1 MTHSEKIFRNT
12 IFSFGSKIVT
22 IVLGFVTRKLFIMF
36 LTEELMGLNALFADL
51 LGLLNL
57 ADMGLGIAV
66 QFNLYKP
73 LADKDEE
80 KLGRILNAAKRIY
93 NIIGVGMILAGIVL
107 SFFIQYLIN
116 DNPYSLGFLR
126 VVFIINVISSASSYF
141 FVHKRLFMHAS
152 EDIHVTNVVDIVM
165 NILSSI
171 LKLVAIVVFKNY
183 YMYIFI
189 NVLQSFV
196 SNFMIGYYCD
206 KKYPYLKKVKGYS
219 KEEMGSLLSNIK
231 ELVPN
236 KISSFV
242 YSNTDNT
249 IISAFIGLASVTLF
263 TNYTSIVSQIFMMA
277 AMVAGVVK
285 VSFGNVLQESDD
297 KDHHMFFLKSYQL
310 LQFFYSAFCGVALFC
325 LLDEFV
331 AVWYGEEFVIPLVCV
346 VLLTLDFYLHSMY
359 QPLSMMLEVLGE
371 FRPLKNQ
378 EIFAMIA
385 NIIISV
391 GLIQTIGIAGPIL
404 GTLVVD
410 ICTTVFRIYTVVYK
424 HYRSYLME
432 YIKLFIKYTIVFV
445 IEYVALYLVCRNLP
459 LEQSFLSLIIKGCLC
474 FVVTCGVNV
483 LICFKTEEFGYLKNK
498 LLRKK

>member
-22 IVLGFVTRKLFIMF
+22 IVLGFVTRKLFIVF

-80 KLGRILNAAKRIY
+80 KLGRILNAARRIY

-107 SFFIQYLIN
+107 SFFIQFLIKE
-116 DNPYSLGFLR
+116 NPYSLDFLR

-165 NILSSI
+165 NLLSSV
-171 LKLVAIVVFKNY
+171 LKIVAIVVFKNY
-183 YMYIFI
+183 YLFIAI
-189 NVLQSFV
+189 NVIQSFV

-206 KKYPYLKKVKGYS
+206 KKYPYLNKVKGYS
-219 KEEMGSLLSNIK
+219 KDEMGSLLSNIK

-242 YSNTDNT
+242 YTNTDNT

-263 TNYTSIVSQIFMMA
+263 TNYTSIVTQIFMMA
-277 AMVAGVVK
+277 AMIAGVVK
-285 VSFGNVLQESDD
+285 VSFGNVLQESTD
-297 KDHHMFFLKSYQL
+297 KNQHMFFLNSYQM
-310 LQFFYSAFCGVALFC
+310 LQFFYSSFCGVALFC

-331 AVWYGEEFVIPLVCV
+331 AFWYGEEFVIPLICV
-346 VLLTLDFYLHSMY
+346 VLLTVDFYLHSMY

-371 FRPLKNQ
+371 FRPLKRQ
-378 EIFAMIA
+378 EIFAMIV
-385 NIIISV
+385 NIIVSVALIQVV
-391 GLIQTIGIAGPIL
+391 GLAGPIL
-404 GTLVVD
+404 GTLAVD
-410 ICTTVFRIYTVVYK
+410 ICTTIFRIYTVIYK
-424 HYRSYLME
+424 HYRDYAKE
-432 YIKLFIKYTIVFV
+432 YIFTYVKYVLVFGV
-445 IEYVALYLVCRNLP
+445 EYVGLYYVCKILP
-459 LEQSFLSLIIKGCLC
+459 LHPSFISIMLKGILC
-474 FVVTCGVNV
+474 FGVVMVAN
-483 LICFKTEEFGYLKNK
+483 IIIFRKKEEFSYLKNK
-498 LLRKK
+498 LLRK